1 MPWTLRRLLCPAVVA
16 AGLAGL
22 LVGGLLVGCEPVG
35 GDPDRLYRPLKE
47 EFARFLSRGQL
58 PFWSDRFGL
67 GIPLLAESHVAAFY
81 PPNWLIYSIAGIST
95 AYRLAMW
102 LHYVLLAAAT
112 YAYAR
117 FLRISPHGAAIAA
130 LAFTCC
136 GFQAIH
142 STHEPF
148 YHALPYM
155 TLAVLLAEWHLRTGR
170 WLHII
175 LLAVT
180 WGAQLTLGHFQLQM
194 WTAALV
200 LLLGAW
206 RAAYDGLPWRR
217 VLGLILALGWGAA
230 LAGVQLLASWE
241 LARFVGFTHRSFA
254 ELAFFAFPPAHWA
267 ELAIPGFLRGIPGG
281 AEAPYWYEQ
290 GTSGYEA
297 CFYIGT
303 LPLLLAFLA
312 PGGGRR
318 DGRLAPW
325 LFIIAAS
332 VSLAMLPRAW
342 PAAYAVV
349 LEVPGFGWFRAPGRY
364 VVLSSLGLCLAAGA
378 GFDRAAGPASIRRGV
393 ATAWAFA
400 IAAAGW
406 AIYWALRP
414 DHRAVLGGSR
424 FALVMGSAA
433 LSWVVAT
440 ALLLAWCRRRALA
453 WVLVLAT
460 AAELGWLYYTS
471 TTVWGW
477 AVDLPSQSPVL
488 ARLAAEPDMGRV
500 AGLVHDLPIRAGA
513 APIFPYT
520 GLASPPPH
528 PDLELATRREE
539 AFSAAGLARLRRYG
553 VTHGIWDGPVDH
565 AKATTLLECD
575 DPVLDRLVYK
585 PPGAPARARWRL
597 VRYPEPFPP
606 ARAAIRFRVATHER
620 ALLSGVSFDPDIQ
633 AVWYRAGDQPPA
645 SAGPIATTAKVISWD
660 GRTALVEHD
669 GTCDLVINRTYYPGW
684 FASVNEGLEQPVAR
698 AEIGVQAVRLLG
710 HGPSRVTFVYRPS
723 GLGAACAISLGA
735 SGLACLSLIVEAVRA
750 VSRRIGH

>member
-1 MPWTLRRLLCPAVVA
+1 MNPAYPPLRRSTLEAFIQRSAILLFGASVRRNLAGSYVRYPNLPSLPARSHSAQDWENAVKDQSLIAFRLASKDITIVYRARDANSRARNALASDGSPCRRSLPEECGPFTSNQDAGLMHWTLRRLLCPAVVTV
-16 AGLAGL
+16 GLAGL
-22 LVGGLLVGCEPVG
+22 LVGGLLAGFEPVG
-35 GDPDRLYRPLKE
+35 GVPDRLYRPLKE
-47 EFARFLSRGQL
+47 EFARFLARGQL
-58 PFWSDRFGL
+58 PLWSDRFGL

-95 AYRLAMW
+95 AYRMAMW
-102 LHYVLLAAAT
+102 LHYLFLAAAT

-117 FLRISPHGAAIAA
+117 FLRISPNGAAIAA
-130 LAFTCC
+130 LAFTFC

-148 YHALPYM
+148 YLALPYL
-155 TLAVLLAEWHLRTGR
+155 TLAVLVAEWYFCTGR
-170 WLHII
+170 LLGII

-200 LLLGAW
+200 LLLGTW
-206 RAAYDGLPWRR
+206 RAACVGLPWRR

-241 LARFVGFTHRSFA
+241 LARFVGFTHRSFS

-281 AEAPYWYEQ
+281 AEAPYWYKQ

-297 CFYIGT
+297 CFSIGT

-318 DGRLAPW
+318 DGRPAPW

-406 AIYWALRP
+406 AVYWALRP

-424 FALVMGSAA
+424 FALVMDSAA

-440 ALLLAWCRRRALA
+440 ALLLAWRRRRALA

-477 AVDLPSQSPVL
+477 AVDLPSQS
-488 ARLAAEPDMGRV
+488 
-500 AGLVHDLPIRAGA
+500 
-513 APIFPYT
+513 
-520 GLASPPPH
+520 
-528 PDLELATRREE
+528 
-539 AFSAAGLARLRRYG
+539 
-553 VTHGIWDGPVDH
+553 
-565 AKATTLLECD
+565 
-575 DPVLDRLVYK
+575 
-585 PPGAPARARWRL
+585 
-597 VRYPEPFPP
+597 
-606 ARAAIRFRVATHER
+606 
-620 ALLSGVSFDPDIQ
+620 
-633 AVWYRAGDQPPA
+633 
-645 SAGPIATTAKVISWD
+645 
-660 GRTALVEHD
+660 
-669 GTCDLVINRTYYPGW
+669 
-684 FASVNEGLEQPVAR
+684 
-698 AEIGVQAVRLLG
+698 
-710 HGPSRVTFVYRPS
+710 
-723 GLGAACAISLGA
+723 
-735 SGLACLSLIVEAVRA
+735 
-750 VSRRIGH
+750 